1 MGFLCVTQS
10 HTIDSPTVARNGS
23 MYKCWKRW
31 SGLKCILLA
40 WKPPLKVAFCVIV
53 VWAIPSDV
61 KKFFFYCWVGISCEY
76 SRCNNIDQQFADAI
90 LSKTAQIDLTLWL
103 QEKIICMLNIKETCF
118 EVFIWYK
125 REFECFGNVFF
136 SMTCKSHWS
145 CDALLELKY
154 AYINRSKN
162 SEFK

>member
-1 MGFLCVTQS
+1 MERAKVHTLGMITTSKGNILCNCS
-10 HTIDSPTVARNGS
+10 LGNSFW
-23 MYKCWKRW
+23 YK
-31 SGLKCILLA
+31 
-40 WKPPLKVAFCVIV
+40 KV
-53 VWAIPSDV
+53 
-61 KKFFFYCWVGISCEY
+61 FFYCWVGISCEY
-76 SRCNNIDQQFADAI
+76 SRCNNIDQQFADAR
-90 LSKTAQIDLTLWL
+90 LSKTAQITLTLWL
-103 QEKIICMLNIKETCF
+103 QEKIICMLNMKETCF

-136 SMTCKSHWS
+136 SMTCKSRWS